1 MTNFRLNLRKV
12 AAIVA
17 CLAVIMFSGCK
28 KDADPTPVD
37 KDGLTEDIHNI
48 IPDEHIE
55 TLKELGLKINGG
67 NMPPNIEG
75 KYFAETL
82 ELVATNTPGGRV
94 AQQWDMYVTFSGQ
107 NNETLTVNVDY
118 TMQTELEPLSANGS
132 GSYIVGK
139 GNKFTVFV
147 DARRIYGGYTAK
159 TVEFFSGE
167 IITDGIKNY
176 QWGIIMI
183 DNAGNPL
190 GYWIGDGKSYVKK
203 AGNGL
208 ATKVD

>member
-28 KDADPTPVD
+28 KDADPSPVD
-37 KDGLTEDIHNI
+37 EDGLTEEIHNI
-48 IPDEHIE
+48 IPDEYIK
-55 TLKELGLKINGG
+55 TLKELGLVINGG
-67 NMPPNIEG
+67 NTPPIIEG
-75 KYFAETL
+75 KYFANTL
-82 ELVATNTPGGRV
+82 ELVAKNYPGAIAR
-94 AQQWDMYVTFSGQ
+94 QWDMYITFSGQ
-107 NNETLTVNVDY
+107 NNKTLTVNVDY
-118 TMQTELEPLSANGS
+118 TMQTELEPMSANGS
-132 GSYIVGK
+132 GSFIVGE

-167 IITDGIKNY
+167 IITDGIKDY
-176 QWGIIMI
+176 QWGIIMV
-183 DNAGNPL
+183 DDAGDPL
-190 GYWIGDGKSYVKK
+190 DAWISNGESYLKK

-208 ATKVD
+208 ATKVN

>member
-12 AAIVA
+12 TTIIA

-28 KDADPTPVD
+28 KDADPPSVD
-37 KDGLTEDIHNI
+37 EEGLTENIHNI
-48 IPDEHIE
+48 IPDEYIE
-55 TLKELGLKINGG
+55 TLIELGFEINGG
-67 NMPPNIEG
+67 NMPPNIDG
-75 KYFAETL
+75 KYLAETL
-82 ELVATNTPGGRV
+82 ELVATNTFGGI
-94 AQQWDMYVTFSGQ
+94 AKQWDMYVTFSGQ
-107 NNETLTVNVDY
+107 NNNTLTVNADY
-118 TMQTELEPLSANGS
+118 TMQSEQGPLSANGS

-147 DARRIYGGYTAK
+147 DAERKQDGYTAK

-167 IITDGIKNY
+167 IITNGIKNY
-176 QWGIIMI
+176 QWGVIMV
-183 DNAGNPL
+183 DNAGDPL
-190 GYWIGDGKSYVKK
+190 NVWIGNGIGYVKK